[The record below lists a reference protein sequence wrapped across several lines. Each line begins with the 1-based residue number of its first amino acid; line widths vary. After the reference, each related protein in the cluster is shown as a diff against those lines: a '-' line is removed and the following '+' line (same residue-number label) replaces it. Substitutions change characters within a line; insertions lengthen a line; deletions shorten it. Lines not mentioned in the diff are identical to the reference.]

1 MQAADGVQCLLDN
14 EATSS
19 DYLSSLSR
27 TDLVEQLWCL
37 QLGIIADDHCQARH
51 RIYFWK
57 MLLRDDLSDELD
69 EPEIILQPAG
79 DAVIDDVT
87 LYCRL
92 DISHQPDCLSSWER
106 LAGQL
111 LMRTRPWLACK
122 LVSKADASC
131 HPLVVGSC
139 FQHAGLLLAR
149 PLALHQDR
157 QQQEQHA
164 MQTMQEPIH
173 ARQPILM
180 PSTTLMSRSLKGS
193 GMV

>member
-1 MQAADGVQCLLDN
+1 MTTVDSCQGVVFAVCSIPQSYLHLDYGNAGAFDLILDQLSLPAEDLQAADGVQCLLDS

-19 DYLSSLSR
+19 DSLSSLSR

-37 QLGIIADDHCQARH
+37 QSGIIADDHCPARH

-111 LMRTRPWLACK
+111 LMRTRPWMACK

-139 FQHAGLLLAR
+139 FRHA
-149 PLALHQDR
+149 
-157 QQQEQHA
+157 
-164 MQTMQEPIH
+164 
-173 ARQPILM
+173 
-180 PSTTLMSRSLKGS
+180 
-193 GMV
+193 